1 VSSTHTGTPRIAAA
15 IALASIALPGA
26 VVVATASPFATA
38 YDATA
43 REAML
48 HDGAH
53 DGAHDFDF
61 DLGAWHTHSR
71 RLLHPLTGSK
81 DWIELDGTTI
91 VNKVWDGR
99 ANLAE
104 YAADGPSGHLELL
117 ALRWYNPAAH
127 QWYLNFATPQV
138 GTFGVP
144 GVGEFTNGRGEFY
157 DQETIDGRSVLVRFS
172 IWRITPD
179 TAQSEQAF
187 SDDGGKSWEV
197 NWINYYKRLAST
209 AGPAR

>member
-1 VSSTHTGTPRIAAA
+1 VSSKRTAAPRIAAA
-15 IALASIALPGA
+15 IALAVVALPGA
-26 VVVATASPFATA
+26 VVVVRASPFANA
-38 YDATA
+38 QGATA
-43 REAML
+43 REAKM
-48 HDGAH
+48 HE
-53 DGAHDFDF
+53 GAHDFDF

-91 VNKVWDGR
+91 VNKVWGGR

-138 GTFGVP
+138 GSFGVP

-157 DQETIDGRSVLVRFS
+157 DQETIDGRSILVRFS
-172 IWRITPD
+172 IWGITPD
-179 TAQSEQAF
+179 SAQSEQAF